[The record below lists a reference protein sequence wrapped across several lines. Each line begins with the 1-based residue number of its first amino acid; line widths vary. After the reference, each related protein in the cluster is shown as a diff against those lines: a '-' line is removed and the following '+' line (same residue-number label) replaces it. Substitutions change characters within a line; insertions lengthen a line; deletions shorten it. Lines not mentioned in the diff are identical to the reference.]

1 MIRKRQHGNVAQPV
15 VIVRKKK
22 STPASRPAR
31 AVSSRG
37 DTQPAM
43 SQAESLPPRPNRRQ
57 RKAQAPQRLLAVLRT
72 RWPAA
77 FPDDPR
83 QVRPLMRG
91 VHRDLA
97 QRLPGTGLWL
107 IKRAILLFQA
117 VSGDAYWRVVLKGGP
132 RYALDGSPCGEV
144 LPREQE
150 YARQTL
156 AILAQRRTAKRPA
169 TAGGG
174 PYTRPPSRFR
184 A

>member
-1 MIRKRQHGNVAQPV
+1 MIRMRQHGNVTKPV

-22 STPASRPAR
+22 PTSALRPAR

-37 DTQPAM
+37 DAQPAM
-43 SQAESLPPRPNRRQ
+43 SQSESLPPQPNRRQ

-117 VSGDAYWRVVLKGGP
+117 VSGDAYWRVVLKGGQ

-156 AILAQRRTAKRPA
+156 AVLAQQRTAKRP
-169 TAGGG
+169 TGPAGDHTS
-174 PYTRPPSRFR
+174 YRP
-184 A
+184 

>member
-1 MIRKRQHGNVAQPV
+1 MIRKRPHDTGAQPV

-22 STPASRPAR
+22 PPPVPRPAR

-37 DTQPAM
+37 AMGPAR
-43 SQAESLPPRPNRRQ
+43 SHAASLPPPLNRRQ
-57 RKAQAPQRLLAVLRT
+57 RQAQAPRRLLAVLRT

-77 FPDDPR
+77 FPDDRR

-107 IKRAILLFQA
+107 IKRAILLFQKL
-117 VSGDAYWRVVLKGGP
+117 SGGAYWRAVLRGGP

-144 LPREQE
+144 TPREQE

-156 AILAQRRTAKRPA
+156 VTLAQRRTAKRSA
-169 TAGGG
+169 TAGGM
-174 PYTRPPSRFR
+174 PDERQPARFR